1 MSNSTIGDTPYHFIV
16 SIYMPEAINA
26 NNKRIAK
33 NTLLLY
39 FRQILIMLVSLYTS
53 RVVLLALGVDDF
65 GIFNVVGGVVTMFSF
80 IMGTMSSASQRYL
93 AYDLAGG
100 DKVRLKQTF
109 SLVLLTYAL
118 LAVLTIVLSEGVGVW
133 FLNTY
138 MNIPEGRMV
147 AANWVLQFA
156 ILTFLAHIFSGPYLS
171 VVIAHEQMD
180 VYAYVSIADVV
191 LKLLI
196 VYLIQIFAFDRLIFY
211 AFLIFLTSLLS
222 TMCYV
227 FYCHWHYQESHFRFY
242 YDKSRLKDM
251 TAFAWWNMIG
261 ALANVL
267 RSQGINILL
276 NIFFTPAV
284 NAARGI
290 AYQVNNAVTQFY
302 TNFYT
307 AVKPQIVKSYAKDEL
322 HQMHQLIFKSTKY
335 AYFLVFV
342 IVVPIF
348 FYADK
353 ILRIW
358 LKTPPELT
366 TIFVQ
371 IILINALIEVLS
383 MPLVSGLQAANKIK
397 ALQLTVSL
405 LYLLNLPVSY
415 VLLNMGMPAVTPMYV
430 NIAIVIVSLI
440 PRILISRKYIRIS
453 IYSYFKFVIAPM
465 LLVTL
470 LGGLCS
476 YLITREFEQ
485 EEGLANV
492 LVGCFLIVVSCLAS
506 VYFVGIN
513 QSERKLL
520 SKFVKSKIFK

>member
-1 MSNSTIGDTPYHFIV
+1 
-16 SIYMPEAINA
+16 MPEPLSH
-26 NNKRIAK
+26 NKRIAK

-53 RVVLLALGVDDF
+53 RIVLLALGVDDF

-80 IMGTMSSASQRYL
+80 IMLTMSSASQRYL
-93 AYDLAGG
+93 TYDLASG
-100 DKVRLKQTF
+100 DEVRLKETF
-109 SLVLLTYAL
+109 SLVLLTFMF
-118 LAVLTIVLSEGVGVW
+118 LAVITIVLAEGIGVW

-156 ILTFLAHIFSGPYLS
+156 ILTFLAQVLSGPYLS

-196 VYLIQIFAFDRLIFY
+196 VYLIQVFAFDRLIFY

-227 FYCHWHYQESHFRFY
+227 FYCYWHYQESHFRFY

-342 IVVPIF
+342 IAAPIF
-348 FYADK
+348 FYADT

-397 ALQLTVSL
+397 ALQLTVSV
-405 LYLLNLPVSY
+405 LYLLNLPISY
-415 VLLNMGMPAVTPMYV
+415 ILLSLGMSAVTPMYV
-430 NIAIVIVSLI
+430 NIAIVIISFI
-440 PRILISRKYIRIS
+440 PRIFITRKYIKIS
-453 IYSYFKFVIAPM
+453 IRDYCKNVIVPM
-465 LLVTL
+465 LYVTL
-470 LGGLCS
+470 LGGVIS
-476 YLITREFEQ
+476 YFITTFFEQ
-485 EEGLANV
+485 TDGIARTIQGSVLIV
-492 LVGCFLIVVSCLAS
+492 ITCVVTVYLVGIS
-506 VYFVGIN
+506 N
-513 QSERKLL
+513 SERSTMIRIL
-520 SKFVKSKIFK
+520 KSKVLK

>member
-1 MSNSTIGDTPYHFIV
+1 MDNS
-16 SIYMPEAINA
+16 S

-93 AYDLAGG
+93 AFDLAGG
-100 DKVRLKQTF
+100 DKMRLKETF
-109 SLVLLTYAL
+109 SLVLLTYML
-118 LAVLTIVLSEGVGVW
+118 LAVITIVLSEGVGVW

-196 VYLIQIFAFDRLIFY
+196 VYLIQAFTCDRLIFY
-211 AFLIFLTSLLS
+211 AFLIFLTSVLS
-222 TMCYV
+222 TLCYV
-227 FYCHWHYQESHFRFY
+227 IYCHKYYAESRFHFF

-290 AYQVNNAVTQFY
+290 AYQVNSAVTQFY

-307 AVKPQIVKSYAKDEL
+307 AVKPQIVKSYAKEDI
-322 HQMHQLIFKSTKY
+322 HQMHQLIFQSTKY
-335 AYFLVFV
+335 AFFLVFV
-342 IVVPIF
+342 IGVPLF
-348 FYADK
+348 FYADT
-353 ILRIW
+353 ILSFW

-371 IILINALIEVLS
+371 TIIINALFEVLS
-383 MPLVSGLQAANKIK
+383 MPLVTGLQAANKIK
-397 ALQLTVSL
+397 SLQLTVSI
-405 LYLLNLPVSY
+405 LYLMNLPVSY
-415 VLLNMGMPAVTPMYV
+415 VLLRLGMPAVTPMYV
-430 NIAIVIVSLI
+430 NIAIVVISFL
-440 PRILISRKYIRIS
+440 PRIIISRKYISVSVR
-453 IYSYFKFVIAPM
+453 SYFITVLLPM
-465 LLVTL
+465 FLVAV
-470 LGGLCS
+470 LGGTGSL
-476 YLITREFEQ
+476 LISKTFSQ
-485 EEGLANV
+485 DKGLMYIFSGIAMIV
-492 LVGCFLIVVSCLAS
+492 VVCFVVIYLVGLTRP
-506 VYFVGIN
+506 
-513 QSERKLL
+513 ERNYMIQ
-520 SKFVKSKIFK
+520 FVKSKFKRNVSTL